1 MTNQIEMPAM
11 PAEQNAAGLP
21 FGFWATLGWALLA
34 VAAGLLAL
42 LAVGFVIA
50 RWDPSLNVA
59 QEMLRPGGR
68 SAIFSSL
75 LMLAQAVI
83 VAILVYAARRSGE
96 GALTY
101 LGLVRP
107 HGRYVLLGFLCVVL
121 PLLFTFAHAQF
132 DIRQIIPPEQFG
144 RAREANIWH
153 MQSYL
158 LIISAVIGA
167 PIMEEIVFRGF
178 LYRGLVATRL
188 GVAGTILITSVVWA
202 VIHTDKSPAAMFDT
216 AVHGVIWG
224 WLRWYTGSTWV
235 TIGAHTANNAIAVL
249 LSVAAMKGWLG

>member
-1 MTNQIEMPAM
+1 MPNQIDMSPI

-21 FGFWATLGWALLA
+21 LGFWATLGWTLLA
-34 VAAGLLAL
+34 VAAGLLAM
-42 LAVGFVIA
+42 LAVGATLA

-68 SAIFSSL
+68 SAIVSSL
-75 LMLAQAVI
+75 LMLMQGVI
-83 VAILVYAARRSGE
+83 VAILIFAARRSRGS
-96 GALTY
+96 ALMY

-107 HGRYVLLGFLCVVL
+107 RGRYVLLGFLCVVL
-121 PLLFTFAHAQF
+121 PLLFIFAHAQF
-132 DIRQIIPPEQFG
+132 DIRQIVPPEQFG

-153 MQSYL
+153 MQAYL
-158 LIISAVIGA
+158 LIISAVIAA

-178 LYRGLVATRL
+178 LYRGLSATRL
-188 GVAGTILITSVVWA
+188 GVVGTILITSVVWA
-202 VIHTDKSPAAMFDT
+202 LIHIEKSPAAMFDT

-249 LSVAAMKGWLG
+249 LSVAAMYGLFG

>member
-1 MTNQIEMPAM
+1 MPNQIDMSPMPAGHGA
-11 PAEQNAAGLP
+11 PTRP
-21 FGFWATLGWALLA
+21 WGFWATLGWTLLA
-34 VAAGLLAL
+34 VAAGVLAL
-42 LAVGFVIA
+42 MAVGLAIA
-50 RWDPSLNVA
+50 RWNPSLNIG
-59 QEMLRPGGR
+59 QEILRPGGR

-75 LMLAQAVI
+75 LMLAQGVI
-83 VAILVYAARRSGE
+83 VAMLVFAARRSG
-96 GALTY
+96 GSALTY

-107 HGRYVLLGFLCVVL
+107 RGRYVLLGLLCVVL
-121 PLLFTFAHAQF
+121 PLLLMFAHVGF
-132 DIRQIIPPEQFG
+132 DIRQIVPPEQFG

-153 MQSYL
+153 MQAYL

-178 LYRGLVATRL
+178 LYRGLSATRL

-202 VIHTDKSPAAMFDT
+202 LMHTDKTPAAMFDT

-235 TIGAHTANNAIAVL
+235 TIGTHTANNAIAVL
-249 LSVAAMKGWLG
+249 LSVAAMYGLFG